1 MSDYNLREVL
11 VKVELAIKKNEF
23 DKALELYE
31 KINKNWKE
39 YQKTLNQKEIKELIK
54 LLEYIKNLLLEKQ
67 KELFERKKLFQLR
80 KAYSKF

>member
-1 MSDYNLREVL
+1 MSDYNLREAL

-31 KINKNWKE
+31 KINKNWEE
-39 YQKTLNQKEIKELIK
+39 YQKNLNQIEIKELLK

-67 KELFERKKLFQLR
+67 KELFDRKKLFQLR

>member
-1 MSDYNLREVL
+1 MSDYNLREAL
-11 VKVELAIKKNEF
+11 VRVELAIKKNEF

-31 KINKNWKE
+31 KINKNWEE
-39 YQKTLNQKEIKELIK
+39 YQKNLNQIEIKELIK

-67 KELFERKKLFQLR
+67 KELFDRKKLFQLR

>member
-1 MSDYNLREVL
+1 MSDYNLRETL

-31 KINKNWKE
+31 KINKHWEE
-39 YQKTLNQKEIKELIK
+39 YQKNLNQKEIKELIK